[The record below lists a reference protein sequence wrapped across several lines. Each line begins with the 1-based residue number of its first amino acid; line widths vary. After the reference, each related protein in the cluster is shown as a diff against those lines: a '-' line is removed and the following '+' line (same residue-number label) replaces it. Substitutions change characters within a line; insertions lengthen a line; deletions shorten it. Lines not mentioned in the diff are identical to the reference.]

1 MIQRWRNSDITGNV
15 TWLIVSVLLAT
26 GVWYIAV
33 TSADP
38 IGSRRF
44 QRVPVQLVPSDT
56 APEITHNPT
65 RFVTVSIRGSQG
77 TVSSRRSEDIVV
89 RADLTGLGPGT
100 HTVPLDVAVAE
111 AGGIHRLEAQSQ
123 PSQITVTL
131 ELLESFQKA
140 LDIVVTDPPPFGFR
154 YDDPVTDV
162 RQVIVS
168 GASSIVSQVA
178 AVRGD
183 LDLSDSRNPIET
195 DLRLYAVDAD
205 GNRVDDVELESQTVL
220 AAVNITRRDDIR
232 QIAVRPYILPDTQPE
247 GFNFSI
253 SRYEPQTVFIRGNPE
268 QLAEL
273 EDTLLTEPI
282 DLENRQADFET
293 NVRVELPD
301 EALLVIGD
309 NNITVSINILPINT
323 TRQLENIEVGAIG
336 LGAGYTV
343 EIVPQSVSA
352 FVDGPVSLVEGLSSA
367 DIQVIVDLDGRAPGI
382 YPLEPSVSINQAEL
396 SGENVQLLPEVVNVE
411 IALPASDIEATGESA
426 SPPAPDADA
435 AD

>member
-1 MIQRWRNSDITGNV
+1 MIQRWRHSDIFSDA
-15 TWLIVSVLLAT
+15 TWLLVSVLLAV

-33 TSADP
+33 TSSDP

-44 QRVPVQLVPSDT
+44 QRVPVQLMPSDAAT
-56 APEITHNPT
+56 EITHNPT
-65 RFVTVSIRGSQG
+65 RFVTVTIRGSQG
-77 TVSSRRSEDIVV
+77 TVSSRRTEDIVV

-100 HTVPLDVAVAE
+100 HTVPLTVDVADS
-111 AGGIHRLEAQSQ
+111 GSLRPLEAQSQ

-131 ELLESFQKA
+131 ELRESFQKKI
-140 LDIVVTDPPPFGFR
+140 DIIVTHPPPIGFR

-168 GASSIVSQVA
+168 GAASIVAKVA
-178 AVRGD
+178 AVQGD

-205 GNRVDDVELESQTVL
+205 GSRVADVELEAQTAPVS
-220 AAVNITRRDDIR
+220 VSITRRDDIR
-232 QIAVRPYILPDTQPE
+232 QIAVRPYILPDTQPQ

-282 DLENRQADFET
+282 DLENRQSDFET

-301 EALLVIGD
+301 EGLLVIGD
-309 NNITVSINILPINT
+309 NNITVSINILPINA
-323 TRQLENIEVGAIG
+323 TRQLENIEVGAVG

-352 FVDGPVSLVEGLSSA
+352 FVDGPVSLIEGLSSA

-382 YPLEPSVSINQAEL
+382 YPLEPSISINQAEL
-396 SGENVQLLPEVVNVE
+396 SGEDVSLLPEVVTVE
-411 IALPASDIEATGESA
+411 ITAPAAEDEAEDTSSEQG
-426 SPPAPDADA
+426 
-435 AD
+435 

>member
-1 MIQRWRNSDITGNV
+1 MIQRWRHSDIFSDA
-15 TWLIVSVLLAT
+15 TWLLVSVLLAV

-33 TSADP
+33 TSSDP

-44 QRVPVQLVPSDT
+44 QRVLVQLIPSGAAT
-56 APEITHNPT
+56 EITHNPT
-65 RFVTVSIRGSQG
+65 RFVTVTVQGSQG
-77 TVSSRRSEDIVV
+77 TVSSRRTEDIVV

-100 HTVPLDVAVAE
+100 HTVPLAVDVADS
-111 AGGIHRLEAQSQ
+111 GSIRPLEAQSQ

-131 ELLESFQKA
+131 ELRESFQKKI
-140 LDIVVTDPPPFGFR
+140 DIIVTHPPPIGFR

-168 GASSIVSQVA
+168 GAASLVAKVA
-178 AVRGD
+178 AVQGD

-205 GNRVDDVELESQTVL
+205 GSRVDDVELEVQTVP
-220 AAVNITRRDDIR
+220 VSVSITRRDDIR
-232 QIAVRPYILPDTQPE
+232 QIAVRPYILPDTQPQ

-282 DLENRQADFET
+282 DLENRQSDFET

-301 EALLVIGD
+301 EGLLVIGD
-309 NNITVSINILPINT
+309 NNITVSINILPINA
-323 TRQLENIEVGAIG
+323 TRQLENIEVGAVG

-352 FVDGPVSLVEGLSSA
+352 FVDGPVSLIEGLSSA

-382 YPLEPSVSINQAEL
+382 YPLEPSISINQAEL
-396 SGENVQLLPEVVNVE
+396 SGEDVSLLPEVVTVE
-411 IALPASDIEATGESA
+411 ITAPAAEDEAEDTSSEQG
-426 SPPAPDADA
+426 
-435 AD
+435 

>member
-1 MIQRWRNSDITGNV
+1 MIQRWRHSDLFSDA
-15 TWLIVSVLLAT
+15 TWLLVSVLLAV

-33 TSADP
+33 TSSDP

-44 QRVPVQLVPSDT
+44 QRVPVQLMPSDA

-65 RFVTVSIRGSQG
+65 RFVTVTVQGSQG

-100 HTVPLDVAVAE
+100 HTVPLAVNVADS
-111 AGGIHRLEAQSQ
+111 GSIRRLEAQSQ

-131 ELLESFQKA
+131 ELRESFQKKI
-140 LDIVVTDPPPFGFR
+140 DIIVTHPPPIGFR
-154 YDDPVTDV
+154 YDDPVTDIRY

-168 GASSIVSQVA
+168 GAASIVAQVA
-178 AVRGD
+178 AVQGD

-205 GNRVDDVELESQTVL
+205 GGRVDGVELGAQTAPVS
-220 AAVNITRRDDIR
+220 VSITRRDDIR
-232 QIAVRPYILPDTQPE
+232 QIAVRPYILPDTQPQ

-282 DLENRQADFET
+282 DLENRQSDFET

-301 EALLVIGD
+301 EGLLVIGD

-323 TRQLENIEVGAIG
+323 TRQLENIEVGAVG

-367 DIQVIVDLDGRAPGI
+367 DIQVIVDLDGREPGI
-382 YPLEPSVSINQAEL
+382 YPLEPSISINQAEL
-396 SGENVQLLPEVVNVE
+396 SGEDVSLLPEVVTVE
-411 IALPASDIEATGESA
+411 ITAPAVEDKAEDRSS
-426 SPPAPDADA
+426 DADQG
-435 AD
+435 

>member
-1 MIQRWRNSDITGNV
+1 MIQRWRHSDLFSDA
-15 TWLIVSVLLAT
+15 TWLLVSVLLAV

-33 TSADP
+33 TSSDP

-44 QRVPVQLVPSDT
+44 QRVPVQLMPSDA
-56 APEITHNPT
+56 APEITYNPT
-65 RFVTVSIRGSQG
+65 RFATVTVRGSQG
-77 TVSSRRSEDIVV
+77 TVASRRSEDIVV

-100 HTVPLDVAVAE
+100 HTVPLAVNVADS
-111 AGGIHRLEAQSQ
+111 GSIRRLEAQSQ

-131 ELLESFQKA
+131 ELRESFQKKI
-140 LDIVVTDPPPFGFR
+140 DIIVTHPPPIGFR
-154 YDDPVTDV
+154 YDDPVTDIRY

-168 GASSIVSQVA
+168 GAASIVAQVA
-178 AVRGD
+178 AVQGD

-205 GNRVDDVELESQTVL
+205 GSRVDGVELGAQTAPVS
-220 AAVNITRRDDIR
+220 VSITRRDDIR
-232 QIAVRPYILPDTQPE
+232 QIAVRPYILPDTQPQ

-282 DLENRQADFET
+282 DLENRQSDFET

-301 EALLVIGD
+301 EGLLVIGD

-323 TRQLENIEVGAIG
+323 TRQLENIEVGAVG

-367 DIQVIVDLDGRAPGI
+367 DIQVIVDLDGREPGI
-382 YPLEPSVSINQAEL
+382 YPLEPSISINQAEL
-396 SGENVQLLPEVVNVE
+396 SGEDVSLLPEVVTVE
-411 IALPASDIEATGESA
+411 ITAPAVEDEAEDRS
-426 SPPAPDADA
+426 SDADQG
-435 AD
+435 

>member
-1 MIQRWRNSDITGNV
+1 MIQRWRHSDIFSDA
-15 TWLIVSVLLAT
+15 TWLLVSVLLAV

-33 TSADP
+33 TSSDP

-44 QRVPVQLVPSDT
+44 QRVPVQLIPSDAAT
-56 APEITHNPT
+56 EITYNPT
-65 RFVTVSIRGSQG
+65 RFVTVTVQGSQG
-77 TVSSRRSEDIVV
+77 TVSSRRTEDIVV
-89 RADLTGLGPGT
+89 RADLSGLGPGT
-100 HTVPLDVAVAE
+100 HTVPLAVDVADS
-111 AGGIHRLEAQSQ
+111 GSIRPLEAQSQ

-131 ELLESFQKA
+131 ELRESFQKKI
-140 LDIVVTDPPPFGFR
+140 DIIVTHPPPIGFR

-168 GASSIVSQVA
+168 GAASIVAKVA
-178 AVRGD
+178 AVQGD

-205 GNRVDDVELESQTVL
+205 GSRVDDVELEVQTALVS
-220 AAVNITRRDDIR
+220 VSITRRDDIR
-232 QIAVRPYILPDTQPE
+232 QIAVRPYILPDTQPQ

-282 DLENRQADFET
+282 DLENRQSDFET

-301 EALLVIGD
+301 EGLLVIGD
-309 NNITVSINILPINT
+309 NNITVSINILPINA
-323 TRQLENIEVGAIG
+323 TRQLENIEVGAVG

-352 FVDGPVSLVEGLSSA
+352 FVDGPVSLIEGLSSA

-382 YPLEPSVSINQAEL
+382 YPLEPSISINQAEL
-396 SGENVQLLPEVVNVE
+396 SGEDVSLLPEVVTVE
-411 IALPASDIEATGESA
+411 ITAPAAEDEAKDTSSEQG
-426 SPPAPDADA
+426 
-435 AD
+435 

>member
-1 MIQRWRNSDITGNV
+1 MIQRWRHSDIFSDA
-15 TWLIVSVLLAT
+15 TWLLVSVLLAV

-33 TSADP
+33 TSSDP

-44 QRVPVQLVPSDT
+44 QRVPVQLMPSDA

-65 RFVTVSIRGSQG
+65 RFVTVTVQGSQG

-89 RADLTGLGPGT
+89 RADLSGLGPGT
-100 HTVPLDVAVAE
+100 HTVPLAVDA
-111 AGGIHRLEAQSQ
+111 ADSGSIRPLEAQSQ

-131 ELLESFQKA
+131 ELRESFQKKI
-140 LDIVVTDPPPFGFR
+140 DIIVTHPPPIGFR

-168 GASSIVSQVA
+168 GAASIVAKVA
-178 AVRGD
+178 AVQGD

-205 GNRVDDVELESQTVL
+205 GSRVDDVELEAQTAPVS
-220 AAVNITRRDDIR
+220 VSITRRDDIR
-232 QIAVRPYILPDTQPE
+232 QIAVRPYILPDTQPQ

-282 DLENRQADFET
+282 DLENRQSDFET

-301 EALLVIGD
+301 EGLLVIGD
-309 NNITVSINILPINT
+309 NNITVSINILPINA
-323 TRQLENIEVGAIG
+323 TRQLENIEVGAVG

-352 FVDGPVSLVEGLSSA
+352 FVDGPVSLIEGLSSA

-382 YPLEPSVSINQAEL
+382 YPLEPSISINQAEL
-396 SGENVQLLPEVVNVE
+396 SGEDVSLLPEVVTVE
-411 IALPASDIEATGESA
+411 ITAPAAEDEAKDTS
-426 SPPAPDADA
+426 PDADQG
-435 AD
+435 